1 VPSYNLKD
9 YSTLLEII
17 PSYNLFLDYNNID
30 KINYIIKALDK
41 VLKFSKEFKEDSYLR
56 SLISFN
62 FSNSKALDFLLK
74 LRYLVLLE
82 LNRSKE
88 NLYTSLLGK
97 F

>member
-1 VPSYNLKD
+1 MSYYNLKD

-17 PSYNLFLDYNNID
+17 PSYNLFLEYNNTD

-62 FSNSKALDFLLK
+62 FSNFKALDFLLK

-82 LNRSKE
+82 LNKSKE
-88 NLYTSLLGK
+88 NLYNSLLSK